1 MRSSLLLVKDSSLR
15 TQLAADPRCLRR
27 YAFGS
32 ASRFAPD
39 VEASPARIV
48 EILSTTEGHRGF
60 WTEDCEVSTDR
71 ARFGFPSTPIDLEVD
86 VTVEPTK
93 VVRMRVTS
101 GFPFWEGSTWEWE
114 LGDAVRAETGTV
126 SYSGTTVS
134 ATAIQRP
141 TLVIPRRP
149 GRASWTGLPST
160 PPRAP
165 HSRSSR
171 PMRPHDAG

>member
-1 MRSSLLLVKDSSLR
+1 MSGSI
-15 TQLAADPRCLRR
+15 TLAA
-27 YAFGS
+27 
-32 ASRFAPD
+32 D
-39 VEASPARIV
+39 VEASPVHIF

-101 GFPFWEGSTWEWE
+101 GFPFGRDRRGSGSSVTPCARKQE
-114 LGDAVRAETGTV
+114 RV

-134 ATAIQRP
+134 APATQRP
-141 TLVIPRRP
+141 TLVTPRRP